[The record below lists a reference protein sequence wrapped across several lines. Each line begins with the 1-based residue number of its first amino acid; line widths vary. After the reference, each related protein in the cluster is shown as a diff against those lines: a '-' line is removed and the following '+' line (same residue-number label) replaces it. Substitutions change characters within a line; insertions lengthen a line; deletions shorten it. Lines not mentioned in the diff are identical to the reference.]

1 MGAQHLKYQQEL
13 KEVVQHLIEKRHD
26 SGLIEDFTYNATGQ
40 LIQIEN
46 NWGKTI
52 SYTYDGFG
60 NRIQKVEHT
69 TLQPDNKNQLT
80 NIATT
85 DNKHN
90 AEYDIEITKQQTKEQ
105 LQNLKQTLE
114 DYTKVYNNVC
124 QETGTA
130 NNEKESTLT
139 LNYINDIN
147 AAHTEVLQVQSTNYQ
162 PLNPYTYGV
171 QRITNEKANDT
182 QTYYQYDAKGNVIG
196 QQTKNDSTLRFK
208 ISYNDYGKP
217 NRDLNNKY
225 GYNGEVHDYNGTQY
239 LRARY
244 YNTNTGRFDQRDSY
258 MGEYNNPIS
267 QNRYTYVWNSP
278 NQYMDRNGNWP
289 SSKSG
294 GIVGGI
300 AGIISGST
308 TPKVSA
314 GVKVSIS
321 TLKETTRL
329 GTVKGSSQAPKRT
342 SLAGGIAES
351 VKEEVKKIN
360 EKVEIEKYL
369 QNKNLKLP
377 DLSNLSLE
385 TQIAYLREIKR
396 ICDEQL
402 LQLDR
407 WDPIGT
413 QAYIDGLKPNKNGPI
428 TAEQVFKENLPEII
442 AGTIIG
448 VGLIG
453 YLLATGGAGLPT
465 VVAIGGKAVSA
476 KTIVGIGATISGGT
490 IISGGGII
498 HYANKAYE
506 KGEIIEKDKNTLI
519 NGATTGIVFAIGGL
533 ITAGIYY
540 FVNNGKVSGS
550 GGSGE
555 NTDKGTGGGNAG
567 ANVGKNA
574 TNHTIKEHS
583 PSKYAEQLKYKPESA
598 ALKELEYKSFFNK
611 DWSSSKIESAITQGY
626 QEAISK
632 GITNGQYTSM

>member
-1 MGAQHLKYQQEL
+1 
-13 KEVVQHLIEKRHD
+13 
-26 SGLIEDFTYNATGQ
+26 
-40 LIQIEN
+40 
-46 NWGKTI
+46 
-52 SYTYDGFG
+52 
-60 NRIQKVEHT
+60 
-69 TLQPDNKNQLT
+69 
-80 NIATT
+80 
-85 DNKHN
+85 
-90 AEYDIEITKQQTKEQ
+90 
-105 LQNLKQTLE
+105 
-114 DYTKVYNNVC
+114 
-124 QETGTA
+124 
-130 NNEKESTLT
+130 
-139 LNYINDIN
+139 
-147 AAHTEVLQVQSTNYQ
+147 
-162 PLNPYTYGV
+162 
-171 QRITNEKANDT
+171 
-182 QTYYQYDAKGNVIG
+182 
-196 QQTKNDSTLRFK
+196 
-208 ISYNDYGKP
+208 
-217 NRDLNNKY
+217 
-225 GYNGEVHDYNGTQY
+225 VHDYNGTQY

-476 KTIVGIGATISGGT
+476 KTIIGIGATISGGT

-506 KGEIIEKDKNTLI
+506 KGEITEKDKNTLI

-533 ITAGIYY
+533 ITAGTYY

-550 GGSGE
+550 GGSGGESNNDRGTSEAVDILDNLTDAQKSTVKKINNIIE
-555 NTDKGTGGGNAG
+555 NNLTDGDFSGTLADLQGNPIKTGGKTWDHLTEMKQSYTGLNSAKRSLEG
-567 ANVGKNA
+567 SLKNP
-574 TNHTIKEHS
+574 NLDPQIRNFLQ
-583 PSKYAEQLKYKPESA
+583 EQLNEVNS
-598 ALKELEYKSFFNK
+598 
-611 DWSSSKIESAITQGY
+611 WIQKIEDLFDPFG
-626 QEAISK
+626 
-632 GITNGQYTSM
+632 GIL